1 MKNYRL
7 FVFVFAL
14 QAYLL
19 KNDENK
25 ALKPAELQK
34 ELNNMLKFNPDFS
47 EAVRF
52 CTRCLSCVEEEAH
65 SSLSLAFSFF
75 SALPEL
81 PEQPE
86 GPGHLP
92 LCPQPPALL

>member
-1 MKNYRL
+1 MKKHKL
-7 FVFVFAL
+7 FVFEGDLLWSFAP

-34 ELNNMLKFNPDFS
+34 ELNNMLKFNPDFA

-52 CTRCLSCVEEEAH
+52 CSPSQCCDEEEEP
-65 SSLSLAFSFF
+65 SSLSL
-75 SALPEL
+75 
-81 PEQPE
+81 
-86 GPGHLP
+86 
-92 LCPQPPALL
+92 

>member
-1 MKNYRL
+1 MTEKRKHLKKNYRL
-7 FVFVFAL
+7 FEFEGVLLLFFAL

-52 CTRCLSCVEEEAH
+52 CM
-65 SSLSLAFSFF
+65 
-75 SALPEL
+75 
-81 PEQPE
+81 
-86 GPGHLP
+86 
-92 LCPQPPALL
+92 